1 MSDAWLD
8 DFQRRIAD
16 RKVSD
21 RSFELLGEKLT
32 VKPSVAPQV
41 GLNFNSTRDKVIQQT
56 RARQEALD
64 AGKDAPDP
72 LVTDEELL
80 DVIEQTI
87 RACLEPSSLPA
98 WDKLR
103 SPEHASPLNWFD
115 LYSLCDY
122 VLSRASG
129 LPTVASVASSNGRA
143 SAGRSSRAASSSRV
157 AGRKR

>member
-1 MSDAWLD
+1 MSDAWLE
-8 DFQRRIAD
+8 DFEKRIAD
-16 RKVSD
+16 RQVSD
-21 RSFELLGEKLT
+21 RTFILLGEKLT

-41 GLNFNSTRDKVIQQT
+41 GLHFNETRNKVIQQT
-56 RARQEALD
+56 VARQEAET
-64 AGKDAPDP
+64 AGKDLPDP
-72 LVTDEELL
+72 IVTDAELL

-87 RACLEPSSLPA
+87 RACLEPESLKT

-103 SPEHASPLNWFD
+103 SPEHPSPLNWFD

-143 SAGRSSRAASSSRV
+143 SAGRSSRAGSSSR
-157 AGRKR
+157 AAARKR